1 MSKNIITDFTY
12 GEISRKSDGR
22 SDLGAYYKSCA
33 ELRNMYVTPQGVA
46 SRMPGTEFIS
56 SYLGAVST
64 YNTVRIVPFWINES
78 ESYIF
83 IFTPAHLYYYRIGSG
98 VDNDWAAEEIKDSSN
113 NSFVPSATP
122 SVCKRIIDQLQYVQI
137 DKVLYFVHQ
146 ELGVKKVTYS
156 SGSFKWASVTIG
168 SGSPIV
174 TESWGNPGACTS
186 YQQRLILGNF
196 ANRPTYYAGSSS
208 RVPEDAGWKAASNV
222 NADDSFYCEVTAG
235 NDYSPIRWIS
245 AEKGLIIGTATKE
258 VLVAP
263 DAVITPSNASN
274 QQLIST
280 YGSGKV
286 RAMQMGLSLL
296 FTDRTEERL
305 REFAFTGS
313 DGATNSP
320 DLTIL
325 ADDILEGGIK
335 QMCFQNSPFECLF
348 VLRNDGVLC
357 MFTYDRDTGISAW
370 SRVEVGGFVESI
382 TTAPGEGQDYTYLI
396 VYRQIGSVV
405 YRHLERFSD
414 YRKPDKNQW
423 KYSND
428 CISVDFGHT
437 AITKYEVDKAVVE
450 GTFST
455 GTVFSA
461 SDTLPASVSA
471 GDFVYSD
478 TQRRIVLSIS
488 GDDVTIDSAFSN
500 YEEIT
505 ELTIGSGI
513 ITVTAASHGLSDG
526 DFVRIDGIKA
536 EKDYG
541 DGVKYSAPCEL
552 NGRQFRVADSDTN
565 TFTLQNEN
573 FKYINGWDY
582 AEYVSDGTVY
592 NLSKTVSGLN
602 HLDGC
607 EVSIVADGGTQA
619 NRTVDTGTHSVTID
633 RVANI
638 VQIGLPYTSYIK
650 TNRLVPQAM
659 GEPKRIN
666 KVHIRFYRSL
676 GCTVAKTL
684 EEKGQDISFREN
696 ELNLE
701 SPGVYT
707 GDKSIL
713 LIDEYNDNGY
723 IYLIQREPLP
733 FNICAVGIDYRIGGR

>member
-1 MSKNIITDFTY
+1 MSKNVITDFTY

-46 SRMPGTEFIS
+46 SRMPGTEFVS

-64 YNTVRIVPFWINES
+64 YNAVRIVPFWINES

-83 IFTPAHLYYYRIGSG
+83 IFTPAHLYYYRIGTG
-98 VDNDWAAEEIKDSSN
+98 IDNDWAAEEIKDSSN
-113 NSFVPSATP
+113 NAFVPSATP
-122 SVCKRIIDQLQYVQI
+122 SVCKRIIEQFQYVQM

-208 RVPEDAGWKAASNV
+208 RVPEDSGWKAASNV
-222 NADDSFYCEVTAG
+222 NAGDSFYCEVTAG

-263 DAVITPSNASN
+263 DDVITPSNASN

-305 REFAFTGS
+305 REYAFTG
-313 DGATNSP
+313 DAGNMNSP
-320 DLTIL
+320 DLTVL

-370 SRVEVGGFVESI
+370 SRVDVGGEIESI

-396 VYRQIGSVV
+396 VHRQIGSVV
-405 YRHLERFSD
+405 YRYLERFSD
-414 YRKPDKNQW
+414 YKKPTKNEW
-423 KYSND
+423 KYANS
-428 CISVDFGHT
+428 CKTVDFGRKT
-437 AITKYEVDKAVVE
+437 VSGYSVDAD
-450 GTFST
+450 T
-455 GTVFSA
+455 GV
-461 SDTLPASVSA
+461 
-471 GDFVYSD
+471 
-478 TQRRIVLSIS
+478 
-488 GDDVTIDSAFSN
+488 
-500 YEEIT
+500 
-505 ELTIGSGI
+505 
-513 ITVTAASHGLSDG
+513 ITVTASSHGLSDG
-526 DFVRIDGIKA
+526 DHVKIDGIKA
-536 EKDYG
+536 QKDYG
-541 DGVKYSAPCEL
+541 DGVYYDAPCEL
-552 NGRQFRVADSDTN
+552 NGRVFRIADSDTN

-573 FKYINGWDY
+573 FQYIDGSSY
-582 AEYVSDGTVY
+582 AEYVSGGTVY
-592 NLSKTVSGLN
+592 ILSKNITGMS
-602 HLDGC
+602 HLEGC
-607 EVSIVADGGTQA
+607 VCSIVADGGTQA
-619 NRTVDTGTHSVTID
+619 NRAVESGGMTIE
-633 RVANI
+633 RLANV

-659 GEPKRIN
+659 GEVRRIN
-666 KVHIRFYRSL
+666 RVHVRFYRSL

-684 EEKGQDISFREN
+684 EDKGQDISFREN

-707 GDKSIL
+707 GDKSEVL
-713 LIDEYNDNGY
+713 SDDYNTDGY

-733 FNICAVGIDYRIGGR
+733 FNICAVGIDYKLDSKAGGR